1 MKNRALL
8 ILAAVA
14 AMPLAASAADA
25 NVYADVLSAYVYRG
39 QVGNDEAVFQPGLDV
54 AGPLGFGA
62 SFWGNMNLTD
72 NQSVWY
78 PDTAGE
84 WGEVDLGLS
93 WSCPGEGPVGL
104 TVGGIY
110 FAYPQDGSEVVADE
124 ETGAPVLDAEGNV
137 RVSAAP
143 ADGGYEVYAEVA
155 AEDVPLAPAVK
166 LCHDL
171 DNTDDWIALFSI
183 GHGFALLDKLSLD
196 LGAAVGFAGDYYVE
210 DNYDGSDAGA
220 AFTHVQLDAGLNYAF
235 SEAFSAGLKG
245 SFSSIVDGDIR
256 DDIEA
261 AEGGYPDVDIFFG
274 GVTANYSF

>member
-1 MKNRALL
+1 MKNMALL

-143 ADGGYEVYAEVA
+143 ADGDAATGAPSAE
-155 AEDVPLAPAVK
+155 
-166 LCHDL
+166 
-171 DNTDDWIALFSI
+171 T
-183 GHGFALLDKLSLD
+183 
-196 LGAAVGFAGDYYVE
+196 
-210 DNYDGSDAGA
+210 
-220 AFTHVQLDAGLNYAF
+220 
-235 SEAFSAGLKG
+235 
-245 SFSSIVDGDIR
+245 
-256 DDIEA
+256 
-261 AEGGYPDVDIFFG
+261 
-274 GVTANYSF
+274 